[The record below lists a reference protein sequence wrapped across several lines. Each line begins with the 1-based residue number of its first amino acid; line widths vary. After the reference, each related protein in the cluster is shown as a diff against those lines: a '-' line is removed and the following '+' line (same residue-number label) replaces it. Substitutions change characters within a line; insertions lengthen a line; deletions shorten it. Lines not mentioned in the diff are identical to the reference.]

1 MRNWLRIATRPD
13 VVRRSL
19 KVGAI
24 VGTILVAINHGNLIL
39 QGVVTAEMIWKS
51 LLTYCVPYCVST
63 YASVQAILHRQD
75 PMT

>member
-1 MRNWLRIATRPD
+1 MSVWLRVAKRSD

-24 VGTILVAINHGNLIL
+24 VGTILVAINHGNLLL
-39 QGVVTAEMIWKS
+39 QGIITAEMIWKS
-51 LLTYCVPYCVST
+51 LLTYCVPYGVST
-63 YASVQAILHRQD
+63 YASVQAILDRED